1 MAFQAHLS
9 VKGKK
14 QGQFKGEGAQ
24 NRGRSDWI
32 SILGFSMGVK
42 SPRDAGTGLPNGKR
56 QLEPVTIDKEWGAAS
71 PQALTACSTNEV
83 LTGVTIEFLKTN
95 PNGEEYVFQTVQ
107 LTNANIFQVERY
119 LDEIDDKGA
128 VPLERWSF
136 TFQKIQ
142 VDDKDGKTTF
152 ADDWSTPA

>member
-1 MAFQAHLS
+1 MGRRLSAGAHS
-9 VKGKK
+9 
-14 QGQFKGEGAQ
+14 
-24 NRGRSDWI
+24 
-32 SILGFSMGVK
+32 
-42 SPRDAGTGLPNGKR
+42 
-56 QLEPVTIDKEWGAAS
+56 
-71 PQALTACSTNEV
+71 ACSTNEV